1 MTGTLYGIG
10 VGPGD
15 PELLTFKA
23 ARLIR
28 QCPVVAYIANQQ
40 GASQARVIAQEH
52 LIDQLELPI
61 YMPFERQR
69 DAALSVYD
77 QAAADIAHRLEHG
90 QDVAVLCEGDPLLFG
105 SFIYLH
111 DRLGERFPCQIVPG
125 ISSIMAA
132 AAAARHPLTRLEQSL
147 RILPAT
153 AGPERLA
160 SALHEPGPLVIMKPG
175 RQYGEILRLLRR
187 TGRDADSVYVEYA
200 SRDTQRIIRCH
211 EAMPD
216 GEQGPYFALFLIG
229 AQPC

>member
-1 MTGTLYGIG
+1 MTGMLYGIG

-40 GASQARVIAQEH
+40 GTSQARTIAAAH
-52 LIDQLELPI
+52 LIDQRELAI
-61 YMPFERQR
+61 HMPFERQR
-69 DAALSVYD
+69 QAALAVYD
-77 QAAADIAHRLEHG
+77 RAAGEIAECLERG
-90 QDVAVLCEGDPLLFG
+90 QDVAVLCEGDPLLYG

-111 DRLGERFPCQIVPG
+111 DRLGQRFACQIVPG
-125 ISSIMAA
+125 VSSIMAA
-132 AAAARHPLTRLEQSL
+132 AAAAQHPLTRLDQSL

-153 AGPERLA
+153 VGPEGLA
-160 SALHEPGPLVIMKPG
+160 NALATPGPLVIMKPG
-175 RQYGEILRLLRR
+175 RHYSEILRLLRQM
-187 TGRDADSVYVEYA
+187 GRDMDSVYIEHA

-216 GEQGPYFALFLIG
+216 VEQGPYFALFLIG

>member
-23 ARLIR
+23 ARLIQ

-40 GASQARVIAQEH
+40 GASQARTIAQEH
-52 LIDQLELPI
+52 LVGQLELPI
-61 YMPFERQR
+61 QMPFERQR
-69 DAALSVYD
+69 DAALAVYD
-77 QAAADIAHRLEHG
+77 RAADSIAEQLECG

-111 DRLGERFPCQIVPG
+111 DRLGTRFPCQIVPG

-147 RILPAT
+147 RVLPAT
-153 AGPERLA
+153 GGLDRLA
-160 SALHEPGPLVIMKPG
+160 DALADPGPLVIMKPG
-175 RQYGEILRLLRR
+175 RQYGGILRLLRH
-187 TGRDADSVYVEYA
+187 TGRDVNSVYVEYA
-200 SRDTQRIIRCH
+200 SRNEQRIIRCH

-216 GEQGPYFALFLIG
+216 IEQGPYFALFLIG
-229 AQPC
+229 AQSC